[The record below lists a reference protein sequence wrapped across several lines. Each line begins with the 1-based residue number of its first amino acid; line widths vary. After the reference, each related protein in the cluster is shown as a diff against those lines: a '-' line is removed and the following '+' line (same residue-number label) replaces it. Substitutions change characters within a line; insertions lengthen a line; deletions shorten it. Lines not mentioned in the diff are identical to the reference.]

1 MAETSRDVDLE
12 CAEPERGGS
21 LASTVDELQQIKEAL
36 ASLQKQVEILADQD
50 SPPAAVPAAGPTPQE
65 PAPPLPVEEPAAV
78 PAPESVPPLAPEDPP
93 AAHSLVEGVR
103 RGAVEHDPLP
113 LLRVGMAELADLGE
127 AKQVPAYFARLAQR
141 LGLRYLLLKRW
152 RTGLQVLKAVNIS
165 PPEEACRKRRDGRA
179 PIPLDEDAFFQAM
192 SDDGSIYAGPVP
204 AKHFPIDL
212 TLILG
217 RGSRDRQIVV
227 VPVPI
232 RDHWNTYVYLDADR
246 GNERGLALAEMLARY
261 ALARVLLLAHNAGG
275 SGRRVA
281 AILKEELARRRER
294 QAQRLRGAGLTG
306 ADLEGPITAK
316 EPSPAPAAP
325 PDSGSVPESRG
336 EEPLGQPAGSTA
348 QRTPQSLL
356 QHTGELPAL
365 PRAACH
371 ILAVIEDPKTTA
383 TRLEKAIAMDQA
395 LTAKVLRIANSP
407 FYGAVRDIKTVS
419 EAIVRLGFVTIRNW
433 TLVTATKSVFLTPGT
448 APLYQRIW
456 RQSLLSALSSQLVA
470 QAVQHLE
477 PEAVF
482 LGGLMQNIGQL
493 VLARAEPELFQEVIE
508 LSVERGCAYHLVE
521 RELLGFDHGELGAHL
536 IREWN
541 LSRQLEEA
549 VRVHHRLEEESS
561 ERRVAAMIALGEE
574 LAACTSSQE
583 PSETLWEDSEAARI
597 LGVGAELYGEL
608 KSQAQQI
615 SIDPQFFS

>member
-1 MAETSRDVDLE
+1 M
-12 CAEPERGGS
+12 
-21 LASTVDELQQIKEAL
+21 ASTVDELQQIREAL
-36 ASLQKQVEILADQD
+36 ASLQKQVENLADQD
-50 SPPAAVPAAGPTPQE
+50 RPSAVEPVAEPAAE
-65 PAPPLPVEEPAAV
+65 PAPPA
-78 PAPESVPPLAPEDPP
+78 PAPAPPPEDAVDARIPGPVWPP
-93 AAHSLVEGVR
+93 EGSR
-103 RGAVEHDPLP
+103 SDAVERDPLP

-179 PIPLDEDAFFQAM
+179 PIPLEEDTFFQAM
-192 SDDGSIYAGPVP
+192 NDDGCIYAGPVP

-232 RDHWNTYVYLDADR
+232 RDHWNTYIYLDADR
-246 GNERGLALAEMLARY
+246 GNERGLTLAEMLARY

-275 SGRRVA
+275 NGRRVT

-294 QAQRLRGAGLTG
+294 QAQRLRGAGLAG
-306 ADLEGPITAK
+306 SELD
-316 EPSPAPAAP
+316 EPTPARKPQPAPAAAERA
-325 PDSGSVPESRG
+325 DAAREAQL
-336 EEPLGQPAGSTA
+336 EEPLDPPAGAPA

-356 QHTGELPAL
+356 EHTGELPAL
-365 PRAACH
+365 PRVACH

-433 TLVTATKSVFLTPGT
+433 TLVTATKSVFLTPGS

-508 LSVERGCAYHLVE
+508 LSVDRGCAYHLVE

-549 VRVHHRLEEESS
+549 VRVHHRLEEESA

-574 LAACTSSQE
+574 LAACSSSQE

-597 LGVGAELYGEL
+597 LGISSELYAEL